1 MLFAL
6 LGISLGLKPAR
17 GGHSERFGVS
27 VALFFFYYSL
37 MRVGETLAQRGKLNA
52 FVAMSIPDIVF
63 MVLAF
68 WFFYRSAIRQRRPGP
83 RPRRHHLGSG
93 RALRAQ
99 QAGRVR
105 FRPRLSP
112 VMDRFIAGQ
121 FFGPFMVCL
130 AAFTAAY
137 LLGDMFDRFDDLIRY
152 GGLGLLGLEYFALK
166 LPLIISQVLPVA
178 CLAGVLLGFALLNR
192 SGEVLACQQLGIS
205 RLEMAV
211 PVLLVAVLISGF
223 DFLISETVVPAATR
237 EAKYIYAVELKKAR
251 PESGVCQPAHLGA
264 RARRIYFGRQL
275 RQERRAPHRHHALP
289 TRRHLRA
296 PGPAACDECANGT
309 ATTGSRSD
317 SNSMQIADGGTVTKT
332 GTNRLELGLTPA
344 DFGLLRFDPE
354 EFSLWELD
362 RYIADLR
369 SKGLDPGGYVVDR
382 DLKYAM
388 PLACLIMAALGMAL
402 SLDPLPRNLSLGR
415 SFGLA
420 IVDRFCLLDF
430 ARYHSALGRSGLL
443 PAAVAA
449 WVPNFMF
456 SMIAISIFLFGEE
469 R

>member
-1 MLFAL
+1 MK
-6 LGISLGLKPAR
+6 LK
-17 GGHSERFGVS
+17 
-27 VALFFFYYSL
+27 
-37 MRVGETLAQRGKLNA
+37 
-52 FVAMSIPDIVF
+52 
-63 MVLAF
+63 
-68 WFFYRSAIRQRRPGP
+68 
-83 RPRRHHLGSG
+83 
-93 RALRAQ
+93 
-99 QAGRVR
+99 
-105 FRPRLSP
+105 RLSP

-166 LPLIISQVLPVA
+166 LPLIVSQVLPVA

-205 RLEMAV
+205 RLGMAM
-211 PVLLVAVLISGF
+211 PVLIVATLISGF
-223 DFLISETVVPAATR
+223 DFFISETVVPAATR
-237 EAKYIYAVELKKAR
+237 QAKYIYAVELKKHQLKAVFANR
-251 PESGVCQPAHLGA
+251 RIWVRVRDGFISVDRYDKETSQLAGITHYQLDDSFGLKNLEHAASAKWNGHRWVESGL
-264 RARRIYFGRQL
+264 
-275 RQERRAPHRHHALP
+275 
-289 TRRHLRA
+289 
-296 PGPAACDECANGT
+296 
-309 ATTGSRSD
+309 
-317 SNSMQIADGGTVTKT
+317 NSFQIAEGGTVTKT
-332 GTNRLELGLTPA
+332 GATHLQVGLTPA

-420 IVDRFCLLDF
+420 IVIGF
-430 ARYHSALGRSGLL
+430 AYWTSLGITSALGRSGLL
-443 PAAVAA
+443 PAAIAA
-449 WVPNFMF
+449 WIPNFMF
-456 SMIAISIFLFGEE
+456 AMIAVSIFLFGEE

>member
-1 MLFAL
+1 M
-6 LGISLGLKPAR
+6 
-17 GGHSERFGVS
+17 
-27 VALFFFYYSL
+27 
-37 MRVGETLAQRGKLNA
+37 KLQ
-52 FVAMSIPDIVF
+52 I
-63 MVLAF
+63 
-68 WFFYRSAIRQRRPGP
+68 
-83 RPRRHHLGSG
+83 
-93 RALRAQ
+93 
-99 QAGRVR
+99 
-105 FRPRLSP
+105 RLSP

-166 LPLIISQVLPVA
+166 LPLIVSQVLPVA

-205 RLEMAV
+205 RLGMAV
-211 PVLLVAVLISGF
+211 PVLIVAVLISGF
-223 DFLISETVVPAATR
+223 DFFISETVVPAATR
-237 EAKYIYAVELKKAR
+237 QAKYIYSVELKKHQLKA
-251 PESGVCQPAHLGA
+251 VFAN
-264 RARRIYFGRQL
+264 RRIWVRVRDGFISVDSYDQKNSQLAGITHYQLDNAFGL
-275 RQERRAPHRHHALP
+275 TDLEHA
-289 TRRHLRA
+289 A
-296 PGPAACDECANGT
+296 GAKWNGHDWVVS
-309 ATTGSRSD
+309 GLD
-317 SNSMQIADGGTVTKT
+317 SFQIAEGGTVTKT
-332 GTNRLELGLTPA
+332 AATRLELGLTPA

-420 IVDRFCLLDF
+420 IVIGF
-430 ARYHSALGRSGLL
+430 AYWTALGITSALGRSGLL
-443 PAAVAA
+443 PAVIAA
-449 WVPNFMF
+449 WIPNFMF
-456 SMIAISIFLFGEE
+456 AMIAVAIFLFGEE

>member
-1 MLFAL
+1 MKF
-6 LGISLGLKPAR
+6 
-17 GGHSERFGVS
+17 
-27 VALFFFYYSL
+27 
-37 MRVGETLAQRGKLNA
+37 Q
-52 FVAMSIPDIVF
+52 
-63 MVLAF
+63 
-68 WFFYRSAIRQRRPGP
+68 
-83 RPRRHHLGSG
+83 
-93 RALRAQ
+93 
-99 QAGRVR
+99 
-105 FRPRLSP
+105 PRLSP

-166 LPLIISQVLPVA
+166 LPLIVSQVLPVA
-178 CLAGVLLGFALLNR
+178 SLAGVLLGFALLNR

-205 RLEMAV
+205 RLGMAM
-211 PVLLVAVLISGF
+211 PVLVVAVLISGF
-223 DFLISETVVPAATR
+223 DFFISETVVPAATR
-237 EAKYIYAVELKKAR
+237 QAKYIYAVELKKHQLRAVFANR
-251 PESGVCQPAHLGA
+251 RIWVRVRDGFISVDSYDQKNSRLAGITHYQLDGAFGLKDLEHAASAKWNGHDWVESGL
-264 RARRIYFGRQL
+264 
-275 RQERRAPHRHHALP
+275 
-289 TRRHLRA
+289 
-296 PGPAACDECANGT
+296 
-309 ATTGSRSD
+309 
-317 SNSMQIADGGTVTKT
+317 NSFQIAEGGAVTKM
-332 GTNRLELGLTPA
+332 GAERLELGLTPA

-362 RYIADLR
+362 HYIADLR

-420 IVDRFCLLDF
+420 IVIGF
-430 ARYHSALGRSGLL
+430 AYWTSLGITSALGRSALL
-443 PAAVAA
+443 PAVIAA
-449 WVPNFMF
+449 WIPNFMF
-456 SMIAISIFLFGEE
+456 AMIAVAIFLFGEE

>member
-1 MLFAL
+1 
-6 LGISLGLKPAR
+6 
-17 GGHSERFGVS
+17 
-27 VALFFFYYSL
+27 
-37 MRVGETLAQRGKLNA
+37 MR
-52 FVAMSIPDIVF
+52 I
-63 MVLAF
+63 
-68 WFFYRSAIRQRRPGP
+68 
-83 RPRRHHLGSG
+83 
-93 RALRAQ
+93 
-99 QAGRVR
+99 
-105 FRPRLSP
+105 RPRLSP

-205 RLEMAV
+205 RVEMAM
-211 PVLLVAVLISGF
+211 PVLLVAVLISAF
-223 DFLISETVVPAATR
+223 DFIVSETVVPAATR
-237 EAKYIYAVELKKAR
+237 EAKYIYSVELKK
-251 PESGVCQPAHLGA
+251 
-264 RARRIYFGRQL
+264 RQL
-275 RQERRAPHRHHALP
+275 RAVFANRRIWVRVRDGFVSVERFDKRDSQLVGITHYQLDDHFGLRDLVHAK
-289 TRRHLRA
+289 TA
-296 PGPAACDECANGT
+296 KWNGQGWE
-309 ATTGSRSD
+309 ASGLD
-317 SNSMQIADGGTVTKT
+317 SFQVAKGGTVTIT
-332 GTNRLELGLTPA
+332 DATHLDLGLTPA

-388 PLACLIMAALGMAL
+388 PLACLIMVALGMAL

-420 IVDRFCLLDF
+420 IVIGF
-430 ARYHSALGRSGLL
+430 AYWTALGITSALGRSAIL
-443 PAAVAA
+443 PAVVAA
-449 WVPNFMF
+449 WIPNFMF
-456 SMIAISIFLFGEE
+456 AMIAVGIFLFGEE